1 MQRGTCGIIKIGAES
16 GVEHVCHHSD
26 LRLAGTDIGDG
37 VHQAVE
43 AEELKNE

>member
-1 MQRGTCGIIKIGAES
+1 MPRGTCGIIKIGAGS
-16 GVEHVCHHSD
+16 GAEHGCHQSD

-37 VHQAVE
+37 AHQAVE